1 MVASNTV
8 AQLCCSLLL
17 LACCVTAANAA
28 SNEPP
33 PFSQLLEENNV
44 RAAFRSASTQYPV
57 RAGPGSG
64 VNVSALTNI
73 INTAAEY
80 FGDLDQA
87 KQPVYAEAFG
97 QFIHQLDPSPASNQT
112 TLLAAFANSLAS
124 ALKGESCFTLTC
136 RTYDLDKSYYIGP
149 VVELTHAAGLDPSF
163 VGAFEQAKQSQ
174 QSVQQAEEILSE
186 LETHGGD
193 LPRNYTLT
201 PDVLA
206 SLRAAAANAFAAKSN
221 PLNQAKGN
229 TAVLASLLFQS
240 AFSYV
245 AEGNSTAAAQ
255 NLSAT
260 VTSAGLPA
268 SVQQQAFNEA
278 IQHALQAAAVS
289 VLPGPSNDTIA
300 VLIAAAVA
308 TQQADAIPD
317 SFAEVH
323 LLAHLA

>member
-1 MVASNTV
+1 MAW
-8 AQLCCSLLL
+8 L
-17 LACCVTAANAA
+17 LA
-28 SNEPP
+28 
-33 PFSQLLEENNV
+33 
-44 RAAFRSASTQYPV
+44 
-57 RAGPGSG
+57 
-64 VNVSALTNI
+64 
-73 INTAAEY
+73 
-80 FGDLDQA
+80 
-87 KQPVYAEAFG
+87 
-97 QFIHQLDPSPASNQT
+97 
-112 TLLAAFANSLAS
+112 
-124 ALKGESCFTLTC
+124 
-136 RTYDLDKSYYIGP
+136 
-149 VVELTHAAGLDPSF
+149 
-163 VGAFEQAKQSQ
+163 
-174 QSVQQAEEILSE
+174 
-186 LETHGGD
+186 
-193 LPRNYTLT
+193 
-201 PDVLA
+201 
-206 SLRAAAANAFAAKSN
+206 
-221 PLNQAKGN
+221 GN